1 MKCSKCGEECRENQ
15 AFCLRC
21 GTPIQVVPDFN
32 LIEAELANSV
42 GELMN
47 EDKQNVNSTGESDE
61 LDFLEDEHYVTKS
74 YNPRE
79 NTRRQYLGSEN
90 ATKKTFSGEDSL
102 KQGIQAT
109 QVSGNRKKSELR
121 DNDSDF
127 LVDGTGFLDKPA
139 KTGEMN
145 LSNKQEDLKREKK
158 IFKIKIAIFSIFAII
173 ILTVAIVL
181 LKGVSG
187 DGSKV
192 SFASKYNQGY
202 DYYTAKDYNDAL
214 TEFLAA
220 KKVTES
226 REDKIKVNK
235 SILATY
241 EKLGDR
247 DTDMIETLKEL
258 IELEPKEG
266 SYYEELAE
274 LYDKNGMIEELD
286 AFIDSVTDVSIAS
299 KLSEYS
305 VSAPQFSQ
313 EEGVYDTYISVKLS
327 TVGKCTIY
335 YTIDGSEP
343 TTSSTQYTEE
353 IKLTSQGTYTIK
365 AFAVN
370 EKGVSSKIATKN
382 YEINPSVL
390 DAPVVTPSSGAYTA
404 AANITINVPAGMKC
418 YYTYGET
425 AAVPTAADN
434 LYTEPVPMLRGKYI
448 FSAILISADGKIS
461 EVTQNVYQL
470 TIARNV
476 EYSDALRLLESY
488 LIQHNVITKLG
499 DGTLTKVNSSK
510 IQFSYNSI
518 ANIDNNEYF
527 IINLEELNDAQQ
539 IIATEYYGVD
549 TVTGGIVKLNADT
562 EKAGSYKITE

>member
-90 ATKKTFSGEDSL
+90 VTKKNSSGEDSL
-102 KQGIQAT
+102 KQGIQAA
-109 QVSGNRKKSELR
+109 QVSGNRKKSELK

-127 LVDGTGFLDKPA
+127 LVDSTGFLDKPT
-139 KTGEMN
+139 KNGEMN
-145 LSNKQEDLKREKK
+145 SSNKQEDLKREKK

-181 LKGVSG
+181 LKGISG
-187 DGSKV
+187 DGSKD

-214 TEFLAA
+214 IEFLAA

-343 TTSSTQYTEE
+343 TTSSTKYTEE

-382 YEINPSVL
+382 YEINPSVI
-390 DAPVVTPSSGAYTA
+390 DAPVVTPSSGAYTT
-404 AANITINVPAGMKC
+404 AANITINVPTGMKC

-425 AAVPTAADN
+425 ATVPTAADN

-448 FSAILISADGKIS
+448 FSAILISADGKVS

-527 IINLEELNDAQQ
+527 IINLEELNDAQH